1 MVIVF
6 FEPQDGGAGM
16 YRMWQPM
23 IEMHRRGHQI
33 RIVPRGTDIR
43 KPANAEKIARYLHG
57 ADVLFINYTEI
68 IMNELFYVLQPII
81 EKEANET
88 GKRLNFVVDCDDD
101 LFSCNPYNEAYRHW
115 GRKNYQVN
123 DGVEIKWL
131 WKSKE
136 ISGGDKSKEFDIER
150 NEKLLKKC
158 LNMMKNAAMTFV
170 TTDKL
175 KKRFAR
181 FVPNITVAP
190 NAMDFEI
197 FNDVKDVDKMP
208 KEKNEIRI
216 GWSFGHSHFLDW
228 CDIREPLREIM
239 EEFPNVKLCLLGRE
253 IFGTGKIDR
262 KQIINIDWAKTQEDY
277 YANLVKA
284 DLDIGICPLSDLIF
298 NKYKSPLKWEEYS
311 AVKVPS
317 VVSNVLYKDFVE
329 HRKTGLIYKSADD
342 FKHRLRELIGSPE
355 LRKELGNN
363 AYNEVRNRYD
373 IKKIGD
379 IYETTLSNVVKLGGI
394 KNEKMVAC

>member
-6 FEPQDGGAGM
+6 FEPQNGGVGM

-23 IEMHRRGHQI
+23 TELFKRGHHI
-33 RIVPRGTDIR
+33 RIVPRGTDMR
-43 KPANAEKIARYLHG
+43 HPAGAEIVAKYLHG

-68 IMNELFYVLQPII
+68 IMNELFYILKPII
-81 EKEANET
+81 DKEANET

-101 LFSCNPYNEAYRHW
+101 LFSCNPFNEAYRHW

-123 DGVEIKWL
+123 DGIEIKWL

-158 LNMMKNAAMTFV
+158 LNMMKNASMVFV
-170 TTDKL
+170 TTEKL
-175 KKRFAR
+175 KKRLER
-181 FVPNITVAP
+181 FVPNLTVTA
-190 NAMDFEI
+190 NAINFET
-197 FNDVKDVDKMP
+197 FEDVSKVEKIP
-208 KEKNEIRI
+208 KEKDEIRI
-216 GWSFGHSHFLDW
+216 GWSFGHSHFIDW
-228 CDIREPLREIM
+228 CDIREPLREIL
-239 EEFPNVKLCLLGRE
+239 EEFPNIKLCLLGKE
-253 IFGTGKIDR
+253 IFGLGKINR
-262 KQIINIDWAKTQEDY
+262 KQVINIDWAKTQEEY
-277 YANLVKA
+277 YANLTKI

-329 HRKTGLIYKSADD
+329 HRKTALIYKNADD
-342 FKHRLRELIGSPE
+342 FKHRLRELIGSAE
-355 LRKELGNN
+355 LRKELGDN
-363 AYNEVRNRYD
+363 AYKVVKDRYD
-373 IKKIGD
+373 IKTVGN
-379 IYETTLSNVVKLGGI
+379 IYETTLLNVVKSGGM